1 MSDTLVYKLIELIN
15 NERCTERG
23 RRPKDHVRRVDVGR
37 LQQHVPCEE
46 CTHLDPC
53 RVSVNSGGP
62 AFCEYVED

>member
-1 MSDTLVYKLIELIN
+1 MSDTLVCKLIELIN
-15 NERCTERG
+15 NG
-23 RRPKDHVRRVDVGR
+23 RHVEHGRKPRTRIRRVDVGR